1 MKARQSERG
10 AVSLFIVIFTALLI
24 TTITV
29 AFVRTMVQNQQQ
41 ATAND
46 LSKSALDS
54 AQAGVEDAKR
64 LIVYYRQHCAN
75 AAASTEC
82 QKLADIMKGDRCNTL
97 QQAGMAAG
105 DKEVVIKQSEGD
117 DALQQAYTCVKVL
130 LNTVDFIG
138 TVTPNTSRIIPLD
151 ADGTFNQVTIEWYS
165 QEDLQGALEDDG
177 SGKEAKVDL
186 YNGLEQ
192 SPSLPKLSKWPK
204 TRPALLRAQLI
215 QFNGDF
221 ALTDFDKTTDGKMN
235 TASLF
240 LMPSLAGSTS
250 INFSDDFRQTQGS
263 LNPEQIA
270 CNKDFSATSANGQ
283 YACKVTINLPVAV
296 NADDNMTHSR
306 AYLRVS
312 EFYNS
317 NTTFRVTL
325 GSAASGSVRFRGV
338 QPMVDST
345 GRANDFFRRVSS
357 RIELGSG
364 VPYVENAVDIT
375 NNLCKAFLV
384 TDTNYDAGDCTN

>member
-1 MKARQSERG
+1 MKMRQAERG

-29 AFVRTMVQNQQQ
+29 AFVRTMIQNQQQ

-64 LIVYYRQHCAN
+64 LIVYYRQHCAS
-75 AAASTEC
+75 ATATTEC
-82 QKLADIMKGDRCNTL
+82 QKLADLMKGDRCNTL
-97 QQAGMAAG
+97 QQAGIASG
-105 DKEVVIKQSEGD
+105 DKEVIIKQSEGD
-117 DALQQAYTCVKVL
+117 EALQQAYTCVKVL
-130 LNTVDFIG
+130 LNTIDFIG
-138 TVTPNTSRIIPLD
+138 TVSPDASRIIPLD
-151 ADGTFNQVTIEWYS
+151 ADGVFNQVTVEWYS
-165 QEDLQGALEDDG
+165 QEDLQGALADDG
-177 SGKEAKVDL
+177 SSNEAKIDL

-192 SPSLPKLSKWPK
+192 SPSLPKLSEWPK
-204 TRPALLRAQLI
+204 TRPALLRAQLV

-221 ALTDFDKTTDGKMN
+221 ALSDFDKTTDSKMN

-240 LMPSLAGSTS
+240 LMPSLAGSNT

-270 CNKDFSATSANGQ
+270 CNKDFSATSSGGQ
-283 YACKVTINLPVAV
+283 YACKVTINLPIAV
-296 NADDNMTHSR
+296 NADDNMSRSR
-306 AYLRVS
+306 AYLRIG

-325 GSAASGSVRFRGV
+325 SSTTSGPVRFRGI
-338 QPMVDST
+338 QPIVDST

-357 RIELGSG
+357 RIELGSS

-384 TDTNYDAGDCTN
+384 TDTSYDAGDCTN

>member
-1 MKARQSERG
+1 MKIRQSESG

-29 AFVRTMVQNQQQ
+29 AFVRTMIQNQQQ
-41 ATAND
+41 ATASD

-64 LIVYYRQHCAN
+64 LIVYYRQHCMGTTL
-75 AAASTEC
+75 STEC
-82 QKLADIMKGDRCNTL
+82 QKLADLMKGDRCDTL
-97 QQAGMAAG
+97 QQAGISSG
-105 DKEVVIKQSEGD
+105 DKEVMIKQSEGD
-117 DALQQAYTCVKVL
+117 DVLQQAYTCVKVS
-130 LNTVDFIG
+130 LNTIDFIG
-138 TVTPNTSRIIPLD
+138 SVASNASRIIPLD
-151 ADGTFNQVTIEWYS
+151 ADGAFNQVTVEWYS
-165 QEDLQGALEDDG
+165 QEDLQEALEHDG
-177 SGKEAKVDL
+177 SGQVPKIDL

-192 SPSLPKLSKWPK
+192 SPSLPKLSNWPR

-221 ALTDFDKTTDGKMN
+221 ALSDFDKTDDGKMN

-240 LMPSLAGSTS
+240 LMPSLAGSTT

-263 LNPEQIA
+263 LNPEQVA
-270 CNKDFSATSANGQ
+270 CNKNFSATSIDGQ

-296 NADDNMTHSR
+296 NADDNVTRSR
-306 AYLRVS
+306 AYLRIS
-312 EFYNS
+312 EFYNVR
-317 NTTFRVTL
+317 TTFRITL
-325 GSAASGSVRFRGV
+325 GSATSGPVRFRGI
-338 QPMVDST
+338 QPIVDST

-357 RIELGSG
+357 RIELGSS

-384 TDTNYDAGDCTN
+384 TDTGYDAGDCTN